1 MTEKT
6 VVIKTALV
14 IPFYNTG
21 QKIQLGTLAEMLTDE
36 PGLTLCFVDQGSTDR
51 SASILEDFCNRFKE
65 RTVFLKPGGQLS
77 FARAIYFGLKKM
89 LEDDNM
95 GYVGYWDAEMATP
108 LNVLFKFEKI
118 LKYTNLRM
126 VMGSRMPRL
135 GSQIRTGFFSHLCRR
150 AISNMVAFSL
160 KLPVYDSQCHA
171 KLIDAKLCRQ
181 LISMPF
187 RTNMLF
193 DVELIKRVNELY
205 GRHKTR
211 QIVSEFPLPRWQEAS
226 NPQMLRKLLLAP
238 FVLLFLFALRDMRSD
253 STKSTL

>member
-21 QKIQLGTLAEMLTDE
+21 RKIQLGTLAEMLNDE
-36 PGLTLCFVDQGSTDR
+36 PGLTLCFVDRGSTDR
-51 SASILEDFCNRFKE
+51 SSSILKDFCSRFE
-65 RTVFLKPGGQLS
+65 TRTVFLQPGGHLS
-77 FARAIYFGLKKM
+77 FVRAIYFGLKKM
-89 LEDDNM
+89 FEDESM

-108 LNVLFKFEKI
+108 LSVLFKFEKM

-135 GSQIRTGFFSHLCRR
+135 GSQIHTRVFSHVCRR
-150 AISNMVAFSL
+150 VSSKMIAFFL
-160 KLPVYDSQCHA
+160 KLPVYDAQCHA
-171 KLIDAKLCRQ
+171 KLIDAKLCRE
-181 LISMPF
+181 LIRLPF

-205 GRHKTR
+205 GRHKTK
-211 QIVSEFPLPRWQEAS
+211 QIVSEFPLPR
-226 NPQMLRKLLLAP
+226 
-238 FVLLFLFALRDMRSD
+238 
-253 STKSTL
+253 